1 MLKCCRDAVDE
12 YGVHNGHFKQKKK
25 RFLPISRK
33 PLVFECKNVLK
44 TDINFGIP
52 VDLSIIQLPRTS
64 RSRDMIFYGRASL
77 AISGPD

>member
-1 MLKCCRDAVDE
+1 MLKCCRDAVDG

-52 VDLSIIQLPRTS
+52 VDLSYHT
-64 RSRDMIFYGRASL
+64 AS
-77 AISGPD
+77 